1 LSRDRLFLLFK
12 KEEKMVINGEN
23 YDYKTMKL
31 MELFNQL
38 SINSNNI
45 VVEINGKIAEKSNF
59 DNVVVNNQ
67 DKLEI
72 VTFVGGG

>member
-1 LSRDRLFLLFK
+1 
-12 KEEKMVINGEN
+12 MVINGEK

-31 MELFNQL
+31 MELFDQL
-38 SINSNNI
+38 SINSSSV

-59 DNVVVNNQ
+59 HNVVVNNQ